1 MSTFHAR
8 CSMLMER
15 FGHEML
21 MECFGHEK
29 NKFCFELR
37 FEMKMD
43 FKNQFDFKISLI
55 LKSI

>member
-8 CSMLMER
+8 CRMLLER
-15 FGHEML
+15 FGHE
-21 MECFGHEK
+21 K
-29 NKFCFELR
+29 SIFCFELR

-43 FKNQFDFKISLI
+43 FKNQFDFKINLI